1 MRVIAFVNQK
11 GGVGKTTA
19 CQNIGAGLSNCGFKC
34 LLIDLDPQSSLSIG
48 YGFTNIDAQD
58 VTTYEILK
66 GADINA
72 AIKPKKDNLD
82 ILPTDLRLSGAELE
96 LASIPG
102 REMLLKEALEKLNDA
117 YDYVLIDCG
126 PSLNI
131 LTLMALTASNEV
143 IIPLELQYYALN
155 GLAMLQDTIS
165 LVKKRM
171 NPGLEV
177 GGLIATFYDSRRNLD
192 KAIIEA
198 VDAALPGKRF
208 DTMLTQNTKVAEAPS
223 MGLDIFEYDP
233 KGKGAAQY
241 KALVDELIKHETTEK
256 R

>member
-1 MRVIAFVNQK
+1 
-11 GGVGKTTA
+11 
-19 CQNIGAGLSNCGFKC
+19 
-34 LLIDLDPQSSLSIG
+34 
-48 YGFTNIDAQD
+48 
-58 VTTYEILK
+58 
-66 GADINA
+66 
-72 AIKPKKDNLD
+72 
-82 ILPTDLRLSGAELE
+82 
-96 LASIPG
+96 
-102 REMLLKEALEKLNDA
+102 MLLKEALEKLNGS

-155 GLAMLQDTIS
+155 GLAMLQDTIN

-208 DTMLTQNTKVAEAPS
+208 ETMLTQNTKVAEAPS

-241 KALVDELIKHETTEK
+241 KELVDELIRHETTEK